1 MPHVTAIAVPA
12 AARTPL
18 RTSLPAAKPA
28 SSMLGGLRIAR
39 RSPPPPRA
47 LIEKNG
53 FAIRIADATSSQ
65 AVDTLVRQ
73 MYGRRGYDLAE
84 PATEES
90 TPRGASIT
98 LEALLGNTTIGTLTV
113 NLGGVNGLNAEALYP
128 EEIEPYR
135 RAGRRPCEF
144 NRLAMACDESN
155 KEALAGMF
163 HVGIVL
169 AFRVLRATDL
179 FIEVN
184 PRHAVF
190 YRRKIGF
197 TPIGEE
203 RICPRV
209 NAPAVLLHKDL
220 AVCTEELSRLGGLRD
235 PSNRS
240 FYAFALTPAEERRV
254 VNNLRTPI
262 RLAG

>member
-1 MPHVTAIAVPA
+1 MPHLTACAVPA
-12 AARTPL
+12 TARPSL
-18 RTSLPAAKPA
+18 RVTVPAVKSTSPTVV
-28 SSMLGGLRIAR
+28 GLRIPR
-39 RSPPPPRA
+39 RSFPTPHA

-53 FAIRIADATSSQ
+53 FAIRIADEASSE
-65 AVDTLVRQ
+65 AVDTLVRR
-73 MYGRRGYDLAE
+73 MYGRRGYDLGE
-84 PATEES
+84 PTEAH
-90 TPRGASIT
+90 TTHRGTSVT
-98 LEALLGNTTIGTLTV
+98 LEALQDAATIGTLTV
-113 NLGGVNGLNAEALYP
+113 NLGGSHGLNAEALYP
-128 EEIEPYR
+128 DEIAPYR

-144 NRLAMACDESN
+144 NRLAMGCDEAN

-169 AFRVLRATDL
+169 AFRVFRATDL

-184 PRHAVF
+184 PRHAIF

-197 TPIGEE
+197 TPIGDE

-240 FYAFALTPAEERRV
+240 FYAFALTPSEERRV
-254 VNNLRTPI
+254 VNNLRTPM
-262 RLAG
+262 RLAS

>member
-1 MPHVTAIAVPA
+1 MPHLTAFAAPA

-18 RTSLPAAKPA
+18 RTTATSTKPA
-28 SSMLGGLRIAR
+28 SSPVVGLRIPR
-39 RSPPPPRA
+39 RSSPPPHP

-53 FAIRIADATSSQ
+53 FAIRIADETSSE
-65 AVDTLVRQ
+65 AVDTLVRR
-73 MYGRRGYDLAE
+73 MYGRRGYDLGE
-84 PATEES
+84 PGEDHT
-90 TPRGASIT
+90 TQRGTSVT
-98 LEALLGNTTIGTLTV
+98 LEALLDNTTIGTLTV
-113 NLGGVNGLNAEALYP
+113 NLGGVHGLNAEALYP
-128 EEIEPYR
+128 EEIAPYR
-135 RAGRRPCEF
+135 QAGRRPCEF
-144 NRLAMACDESN
+144 NRLAMGCDESN

-169 AFRVLRATDL
+169 AYRVFRATDL

-197 TPIGEE
+197 TAIGEE

-209 NAPAVLLHKDL
+209 NAPAVLLQKNL
-220 AVCTEELSRLGGLRD
+220 AVCTEELARLGGLRE

-240 FYAFALTPAEERRV
+240 FYAFALTPGEERRL
-254 VNNLRTPI
+254 VNNLRMPI
-262 RLAG
+262 RLAS